1 MDLTVILL
9 AGGTML
15 VLAVA
20 AGQSLGW
27 ANKVFHVVIDPRIDA
42 VHAALPGTNC
52 GACGF
57 PGCMACAEA
66 IAAGKA
72 PPNKCPVGGENTGK
86 AVAKI
91 VGVELK
97 PTWPYRPVV
106 HCRASY
112 GDRLQRGD
120 YRGEPTCTAAN
131 LISGVQG
138 CTYGC
143 LGLSDCV
150 TACEFD
156 AIHMVDGLAV
166 VDYDACVGCAAC
178 AKACPRNIITMV
190 PFKTERM
197 LVVACSNKDIARE
210 VKAVCKVGCIGC
222 TACSKVSQLFKV
234 SVKIPVIDYDAYD
247 PEKMDAALIA
257 VRKCPAKSLTF
268 VGKPSP
274 TDVAKVA
281 HEKAADLVEVD
292 FKTTVD
298 KTEWHG

>member
-1 MDLTVILL
+1 MDLTIMLL

-15 VLAVA
+15 VLAVV

-27 ANKVFHVVIDPRIDA
+27 ANKVFHVHVDARIEA

-52 GACGF
+52 GACGY
-57 PGCMACAEA
+57 PGCMSCAEA

-72 PPNKCPVGGENTGK
+72 PPNKCPVGGQSVAS
-86 AVAKI
+86 AVADI
-91 VGVELK
+91 MGLEVK

-106 HCRASY
+106 HCRATLD
-112 GDRLQRGD
+112 DRLQRGD

-150 TACEFD
+150 LACDFD
-156 AIHMVDGLAV
+156 AIHIVDGLAV
-166 VDYDACVGCAAC
+166 VDYEECVGCAAC
-178 AKACPRNIITMV
+178 AKACPRNIISMV
-190 PFKTERM
+190 PFKSERM
-197 LVVACSNKDIARE
+197 LVVACSNNDMARE
-210 VKAVCKVGCIGC
+210 VKAVCTVGCTGC
-222 TACSKVSQLFKV
+222 GVCAKVSDLFTMDE
-234 SVKIPVIDYDAYD
+234 SVARMNYDKYD
-247 PEKMDAALIA
+247 PDHMESTLLA
-257 VRKCPAKSLTF
+257 VEKCPAKSIIF
-268 VGKPSP
+268 VGTPSP
-274 TDVAKVA
+274 KDLEKVA
-281 HEKAADLVEVD
+281 HEKAPDLVEVD